1 MLQSMTGFGK
11 ISARINGKRV
21 DVEIRS
27 LNSKQL
33 DLNLRLPQVYREL
46 EPEIRAYVGNELDRG
61 KVDFFINVAG
71 EEGKAKNSIN
81 KDIVKGYYKELK
93 EMSKLIGEKQEHYL
107 PLILRLPDVFKTEEV
122 ADKKELKEVFGMVQK
137 AVQLVTKFREQE
149 GKALKKDIESH
160 LALVEKKEHEVGN
173 LDAKR
178 MEKVRERLTIKIN
191 EIAETKS
198 VDNNRFEQELIY
210 YIEKLDINEER
221 TRLKNHCSYFRQV
234 MNEDKAGRKLG
245 FISQEIGREINTI
258 GSKANDSDV
267 QRVVVEMKDE
277 LEKMKEQLLNIL

>member
-1 MLQSMTGFGK
+1 MLKSMTGFGK
-11 ISARINGKRV
+11 VSSRINGKRV

-33 DLNLRLPQVYREL
+33 DLNLRLPQLYREL
-46 EPEIRAYVGNELDRG
+46 EPEIRTYIGNELDRG
-61 KVDFFINVAG
+61 KVDFFVNLAS
-71 EEGKAKNSIN
+71 EEGKAKSSLN
-81 KDIVKGYYKELK
+81 KDIVKGYHKEIK
-93 EMSKLIGEKQEHYL
+93 EISKAIGEKQTHYL
-107 PLILRLPDVFKTEEV
+107 PLILRMPDVFKTEEI
-122 ADKKELKEVFGMVQK
+122 ADKKELKEVWSMVQK
-137 AVQLVTKFREQE
+137 AVQLLTKFREQE

-160 LALVEKKEHEVGN
+160 LALVEKKEQEVEG

-178 MEKVRERLTIKIN
+178 MHKVRDRLTAKIN
-191 EIAETKS
+191 EIAESKT

-258 GSKANDSDV
+258 GSKANDSDL